1 MSICNRALFV
11 VAMALLT
18 DCIEE
23 PVASTA
29 IAHPRVIGKVKSI
42 SSDDIRTILQLERD
56 GILKEFHSL
65 PSSVTVEV
73 VNHNYVSISFTVRGQ
88 SWIERAPVVIRSGLY
103 APKRSLPSCSVLI
116 QTASMDAEI
125 DCKLQSNSS

>member
-1 MSICNRALFV
+1 

-18 DCIEE
+18 GCVDE

-29 IAHPRVIGKVKSI
+29 IAHPRVI
-42 SSDDIRTILQLERD
+42 LQLERD
-56 GILKEFHSL
+56 RILKEFHSL

-88 SWIERAPVVIRSGLY
+88 SWTERAPVPIRSGLY
-103 APKRSLPSCSVLI
+103 APKRSLPSCSVLM
-116 QTASMDAEI
+116 QSASMEGEI
-125 DCKLQSNSS
+125 DWKLRCNSS

>member
-1 MSICNRALFV
+1 MSIRKRALFV
-11 VAMALLT
+11 VAMALLSGCV
-18 DCIEE
+18 DE
-23 PVASTA
+23 PAAGTA

-65 PSSVTVEV
+65 PTSITVEV

-88 SWIERAPVVIRSGLY
+88 QCGDAIYRIRGKWTRPNIPRATVE
-103 APKRSLPSCSVLI
+103 A
-116 QTASMDAEI
+116 
-125 DCKLQSNSS
+125 